1 MKNQQYGQPL
11 YDRVLIRPLEAEAKT
26 KGGILLPDTVKEK
39 PQMGEVVAIGE
50 GRLLDSGTLCPLK
63 VKVGNKVLYGKYS
76 GSEVT
81 TKDGEELLII
91 KEEDIF
97 MIL

>member
-1 MKNQQYGQPL
+1 L